1 MGNGDKKPEATR
13 RRPMVVSKGWVQ
25 GIALVMVLGFTVMG
39 ILAYHTYN
47 DSIPIPDKVVS
58 TTGEVLFTH
67 DDIVAGQETFNNRG
81 LMEYG
86 SIVGHGGY
94 LGPDFTAD
102 YLRRAATFTLDTRI
116 KAGESQ
122 PHQANIKDWRTNRY
136 DSRTGVLVL
145 SSQQTAAYRH
155 LVSHYTTYFG
165 SNSHNLGLL
174 AHDVKDPAQARQ
186 LTDFF
191 AWTAW
196 GSAADRPGHSY
207 SYTNNWPADP
217 TVANH
222 PTADMVVWSGLSL
235 IVLIGGTGVMFA
247 IYGRW
252 SKNIGWHESETPSL
266 SFIRPSQVGLT
277 KSQRA
282 TAWFFFVI
290 AALFLVQTLVGAA
303 AEHYRADIS
312 SFFGF
317 DLATWL
323 PYNLARTWHVQL
335 ALFWTAAAFLAGGVF
350 LAPVSYTHLTL
361 PTKRIV

>member
-1 MGNGDKKPEATR
+1 MGDEGKKPEDTR

-25 GIALVMVLGFTVMG
+25 GIALVMILGFTVMG

-67 DDIVAGQETFNNRG
+67 DDIVAGQEAFNNRG

-102 YLRRAATFTLDTRI
+102 YLRRAATLTLDVRI
-116 KAGESQ
+116 KARENQ

-145 SSQQTAAYRH
+145 SRQQTAAYHH
-155 LVSHYTTYFG
+155 LVSYYTTYFG
-165 SNSHNLGLL
+165 RNSHNLGLL
-174 AHDVKDPAQARQ
+174 ADDIKGPAQARH

-196 GSAADRPGHSY
+196 GAAADRPGHSY

-217 TVANH
+217 TVANR
-222 PTADMVVWSGLSL
+222 PTADMVVWSVLSL

-252 SKNIGWHESETPSL
+252 SKNIGWHESETP
-266 SFIRPSQVGLT
+266 
-277 KSQRA
+277 
-282 TAWFFFVI
+282 
-290 AALFLVQTLVGAA
+290 
-303 AEHYRADIS
+303 
-312 SFFGF
+312 
-317 DLATWL
+317 
-323 PYNLARTWHVQL
+323 
-335 ALFWTAAAFLAGGVF
+335 
-350 LAPVSYTHLTL
+350 
-361 PTKRIV
+361 

>member
-1 MGNGDKKPEATR
+1 MGDEGKKPEETR

-25 GIALVMVLGFTVMG
+25 GIALVMILGFTVMG

-67 DDIVAGQETFNNRG
+67 DDIVAGQEAFNNRG

-102 YLRRAATFTLDTRI
+102 YLRRAATLTLDARI
-116 KAGESQ
+116 KARENQ

-145 SSQQTAAYRH
+145 SRQQTAAYHH
-155 LVSHYTTYFG
+155 LVSYYTTYFG
-165 SNSHNLGLL
+165 KNSHNLGLL
-174 AHDVKDPAQARQ
+174 AHDIKDPAQARH

-196 GSAADRPGHSY
+196 GAAADRPGHSY

-217 TVANH
+217 TVANR
-222 PTADMVVWSGLSL
+222 PTADMVVWSVLSL

-252 SKNIGWHESETPSL
+252 SKNGP
-266 SFIRPSQVGLT
+266 
-277 KSQRA
+277 
-282 TAWFFFVI
+282 
-290 AALFLVQTLVGAA
+290 
-303 AEHYRADIS
+303 
-312 SFFGF
+312 
-317 DLATWL
+317 
-323 PYNLARTWHVQL
+323 
-335 ALFWTAAAFLAGGVF
+335 
-350 LAPVSYTHLTL
+350 
-361 PTKRIV
+361 